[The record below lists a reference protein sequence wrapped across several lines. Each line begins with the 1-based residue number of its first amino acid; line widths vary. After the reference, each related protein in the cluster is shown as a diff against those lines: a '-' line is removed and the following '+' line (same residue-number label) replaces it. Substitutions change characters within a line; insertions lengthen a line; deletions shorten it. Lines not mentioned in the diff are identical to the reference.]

1 MKKKNKFVYSLLII
15 FIGTCGMTFANTP
28 IVQNTTQ
35 STQQQ
40 TLNQGTNISKP
51 TTPQL
56 KPVNTATT
64 QTQVSKQAI
73 SFESCV
79 RAYQTST
86 DNLFLL
92 ALAAINSSGYKI
104 DELQS
109 RTGLISFEAENKN
122 FLISVTELDENSSM
136 LKITPMNN
144 SYVFSPTIIEN
155 IFLYLTNNLK

>member
-1 MKKKNKFVYSLLII
+1 MVKNKSIYSLL
-15 FIGTCGMTFANTP
+15 FFLGASLVSNANTP
-28 IVQNTTQ
+28 IVQNT
-35 STQQQ
+35 SPISQQQ
-40 TLNQGTNISKP
+40 ALQQANIIK
-51 TTPQL
+51 TPVTPSL

-64 QTQVSKQAI
+64 TTQIPKTAV

-92 ALAAINSSGYKI
+92 ALAAINASGYKI
-104 DELQS
+104 DEMQS
-109 RTGLISFEAENKN
+109 RTGLISFDADGKF

-144 SYVFSPTIIEN
+144 SYVFSPAIIEN
-155 IFLYLTNNLK
+155 IFHYLTNNVK